1 MVPLVALQG
10 RTLKI
15 DWTLVGLAALFLT
28 YMAFSVA
35 WSSSDERVMESM
47 TKAFLVFTFCLSIPL
62 SVARFQ
68 WFLNTLAFLAILA
81 GIVNCGYSIYLH
93 FALPDFQPLPEPRLY
108 SLGRLS
114 NPVIGAFSYSFAAV
128 LAVYMMLTS
137 ERRVAKVTCAL
148 AVLFFL
154 WAIVLTGSR
163 GAYLAL
169 TAGISLGVLLRY
181 PGEIKIQI
189 LGVAFTLAA
198 LSLAAY
204 LLLGQELLFNR
215 GVSFRPEIW
224 TEFISRTITEN
235 IWIGVGMS
243 TDSSLQLPELLI
255 KHPHSVFVSTF
266 YYGGAIGL
274 AIYLAMIVKSMFALN
289 QNKESNL
296 RLLGAM
302 LLAFGLTATALDGD
316 AVVTKVDY
324 LWLLIWIPIA
334 IAMSGSPKQ

>member
-1 MVPLVALQG
+1 M
-10 RTLKI
+10 
-15 DWTLVGLAALFLT
+15 
-28 YMAFSVA
+28 
-35 WSSSDERVMESM
+35 
-47 TKAFLVFTFCLSIPL
+47 
-62 SVARFQ
+62 
-68 WFLNTLAFLAILA
+68 
-81 GIVNCGYSIYLH
+81 
-93 FALPDFQPLPEPRLY
+93 
-108 SLGRLS
+108 
-114 NPVIGAFSYSFAAV
+114 
-128 LAVYMMLTS
+128 
-137 ERRVAKVTCAL
+137 
-148 AVLFFL
+148 
-154 WAIVLTGSR
+154 
-163 GAYLAL
+163 
-169 TAGISLGVLLRY
+169 
-181 PGEIKIQI
+181 

-198 LSLAAY
+198 LSLTAY

-215 GVSFRPEIW
+215 GFSFRPEIW
-224 TEFISRTITEN
+224 TEFISRTMTEN

-274 AIYLAMIVKSMFALN
+274 GTYLAMIVKSMFALN

-334 IAMSGSPKQ
+334 IAMARSPTQ